1 MRVTRSTTSPADK
14 EAALAFSKWL
24 LDIGDG
30 LTGVPYKQSPD
41 TKIIDIPTQF
51 LIQPGEN
58 GLHQLIKFIYDDDIL
73 HNPTAS
79 NLSERAIV
87 CPKNETADEIN
98 ELVLASSPGECSTY
112 LSVDSITPHSHS
124 QGDTDLMKDNMQE
137 GRISSIVPAGP
148 AIPIKIRVIR
158 KWQPRL
164 RNSDMYYFF
173 IDKHGD
179 GIQASVHWLDK
190 ELFER
195 KITLFSCYLLEKYI
209 CDDQPTP
216 PRVNSHIASIRM
228 GTKASLTLI
237 PTPDAFPMYY
247 FNFCP
252 YSDLSLRTGD
262 DQELLTDYLAK
273 LEYTTPGTTK
283 KGREY
288 LRLRLTDISGEH
300 INATLWE
307 EVLPKFDKQ
316 AMLAAEQP
324 IIVALTSV
332 CVSTFNDRVQLAST
346 IPTHIY
352 FNPDIEAAT
361 AIRNRF
367 YNFYYRNE
375 NTVDIFVV

>member
-1 MRVTRSTTSPADK
+1 
-14 EAALAFSKWL
+14 
-24 LDIGDG
+24 
-30 LTGVPYKQSPD
+30 
-41 TKIIDIPTQF
+41 
-51 LIQPGEN
+51 
-58 GLHQLIKFIYDDDIL
+58 
-73 HNPTAS
+73 
-79 NLSERAIV
+79 
-87 CPKNETADEIN
+87 
-98 ELVLASSPGECSTY
+98 
-112 LSVDSITPHSHS
+112 
-124 QGDTDLMKDNMQE
+124 MQE

-252 YSDLSLRTGD
+252 YSDLSLRIGD
-262 DQELLTDYLAK
+262 DQELLTGNNTRIFK
-273 LEYTTPGTTK
+273 
-283 KGREY
+283 
-288 LRLRLTDISGEH
+288 
-300 INATLWE
+300 
-307 EVLPKFDKQ
+307 
-316 AMLAAEQP
+316 
-324 IIVALTSV
+324 TSIT
-332 CVSTFNDRVQLAST
+332 STNKSKPFAQS
-346 IPTHIY
+346 
-352 FNPDIEAAT
+352 
-361 AIRNRF
+361 
-367 YNFYYRNE
+367 
-375 NTVDIFVV
+375 